1 MCMRACVYE
10 VLHRPQFFF
19 LFCLYFYIHAHMCVY
34 ITFLLTEKKKKKKKE
49 ELSFAFPF
57 RFVLLNFALCFT
69 YHRCG
74 FTAFPRELRTL

>member
-1 MCMRACVYE
+1 
-10 VLHRPQFFF
+10 
-19 LFCLYFYIHAHMCVY
+19 MCVY